1 MKLARTALII
11 LLILAVFTPVLAQE
25 MEPNDTCTNDPTKDI
40 ISRANSGDTSKAVA
54 AEEATPAQEKP
65 KKAGPPGIWDFL
77 LTYKYLFF
85 AILMIVGLVL
95 LLSKKLNKWIRVG
108 VLLGAFVLYGLDYFF
123 PLHPSPMCATTKLFM
138 FKFTMGKFFPAFLVL
153 FLAMIIP
160 SLFGRKLFCGWV
172 CPLGAFQEVINKIP
186 HKFKW
191 KNFNFAAFNT
201 VRFAL
206 LILFVIT
213 FFAVKDHIAY
223 LAETVDADAS
233 SGIWTAFSAYN
244 AYEPINFFELLHWE
258 IDTIFFIMMG
268 FLVVSSLIIYRPFCY
283 LICPIGA
290 LTWLCEKIAPGR
302 VRIDHNKCTQCGNCE
317 EKAPCPT
324 IKPMLEEKSNVLPD
338 CTSCGDCLGSCDE
351 DAIKFSFK
359 R

>member
-1 MKLARTALII
+1 MSLAKTTLII
-11 LLILAVFTPVLAQE
+11 LLTLVIFSGLSAQE
-25 MEPNDTCTNDPTKDI
+25 IEPSDTCSNDPTKDI
-40 ISRANSGDTSKAVA
+40 IAKAQGEDSSIQVLA
-54 AEEATPAQEKP
+54 AQEEPIQEKP
-65 KKAGPPGIWDFL
+65 KNAGPPGFWDFL

-85 AILMIVGLVL
+85 AVLMVVGLVL
-95 LLSKKLNKWIRVG
+95 LLSKKLNKWVRVG
-108 VLLGAFVLYGLDYFF
+108 VLLVAFIIYGLDYFI
-123 PLHPSPMCATTKLFM
+123 PLHPSPMCATTNLFM
-138 FKFTMGKFFPAFLVL
+138 FKFTLGKFFPAFLVL

-172 CPLGAFQEVINKIP
+172 CPLGAFQEMINKVP

-191 KNFNFAAFNT
+191 KNFNFTAFNT
-201 VRFAL
+201 VRFSL
-206 LILFVIT
+206 LILFILT

-223 LAETVDADAS
+223 LAENVGADKS
-233 SGIWTAFSAYN
+233 EGIWAAFSSYSV
-244 AYEPINFFELLHWE
+244 YQPVNFFELLHWN
-258 IDTIFFIMMG
+258 IDTIFLIMMPILIIAS
-268 FLVVSSLIIYRPFCY
+268 LVIYRPFCY

-302 VRIDHNKCTQCGNCE
+302 VRVDYNKCTLCGECE

-324 IKPMLEEKSNVLPD
+324 IKPMLEENSRVLPD
-338 CTSCGDCLGSCDE
+338 CTSCGDCLGSCEE